1 MKMLLF
7 MKIFEA
13 AVIASSLS
21 LDAFAAGFAYGSKK
35 IRIPI
40 SSVQIINFVCCI
52 ILGLSLFLGHVLRPI
67 MPDSLAAGIAFAV
80 LFIIG
85 LIKLLDGIVKT
96 IIRKYTSLD
105 KAFRFSVFDLQFM
118 LRMYADPEVADKDT
132 SAHISPGEAAVLAV
146 SLSLD
151 GMAVGFAAA
160 LAGVNPWALLIWSLV
175 TNTVAII
182 LGRKIGFSLAKK
194 VPYNI
199 TWLGGLILIGLA
211 ISHLV

>member
-1 MKMLLF
+1 MKMLIF
-7 MKIFEA
+7 IKIIES

-35 IRIPI
+35 IHIPMH
-40 SSVQIINFVCCI
+40 SVQIINIVCCF
-52 ILGLSLFLGHVLRPI
+52 ILGLSLFLGHTLRPI

-80 LFIIG
+80 LFTIG
-85 LIKLLDGIVKT
+85 LMKLLDGIVKT
-96 IIRKYTSLD
+96 IIRRYTSLD
-105 KAFRFSVFDLQFM
+105 KAFRFSMFDLQFI

-132 SAHISPGEAAVLAV
+132 SSHISPGEAVILAV

-175 TNTVAII
+175 TNSVAII
-182 LGRKIGFSLAKK
+182 LGRKIGFGLAKK
-194 VPYNI
+194 IPFNI
-199 TWLGGLILIGLA
+199 TWLGGIVLIVLA
-211 ISHLV
+211 ITHLI